1 MLDFHADRQHLKA
14 AQGEAADRGRLGR
27 KVGDGVGELSVKT
40 PVKTPVETPVKT
52 PGKIL
57 AFLLEYPNAS
67 LVETA
72 SAIGK
77 SLRAVERSSSK
88 LVEEGKLRYV
98 GPRRGGHWE
107 VLK

>member
-1 MLDFHADRQHLKA
+1 MLDFHANRQHLKA
-14 AQGEAADRGRLGR
+14 AQREAADRGRLGR
-27 KVGDGVGELSVKT
+27 KVGEGVGDGVGELSVK
-40 PVKTPVETPVKT
+40 TPVKT

-67 LVETA
+67 LAETA